1 MASYI
6 SNKPTSQIRSAF
18 DGMSVKNVY
27 SSNDSHR
34 QILFS
39 QQETFFNPHLVCKK
53 GTSNIDN
60 ICVCQGS
67 VNSAPF
73 NMQMGHMR
81 ELFVPERS
89 VDFPYPNPSIQCLM
103 DARGPYAKK
112 YMYEPALGTCEYGAR
127 CM

>member
-6 SNKPTSQIRSAF
+6 TNKPTSSIRSAF

-39 QQETFFNPHLVCKK
+39 QQETYFNPHLVCKK
-53 GTSNIDN
+53 GVANADN
-60 ICVCQGS
+60 VCVCQGS

-73 NMQMGHMR
+73 NMQRGAMR
-81 ELFVPERS
+81 ELFVPERA
-89 VDFPYPNPSIQCLM
+89 VDFSYPNPAIQCLM
-103 DARGPYAKK
+103 KDRAPYGKR
-112 YMYEPALGTCEYGAR
+112 YMYEPALGTCEYAQN